1 MVRDAL
7 RTSSAPDLD
16 AAAEALTALAS
27 LVASGHSLTAAVA
40 EWHEA
45 SPSRCRPDISYIQQ
59 RMLFGSSTLESDVGD
74 QESRASLL
82 RPVVTAAM
90 QADRASA
97 SASVAILRGAADSLR
112 SRAAEIAEATATTSG
127 ARLSGRMVAGLPL
140 AFLVLTPLGGAP
152 AFDALGV
159 ATVVTGSS
167 FIAAGIRWMSRM
179 TPRPAAPSAAS
190 RVVTQLATLLRSG
203 VPGDTALAA
212 LSEQVDWEP
221 LHFAARSCRLGLRW
235 TDGLQASSDPHARN
249 LARILVAGRRVG
261 AGTVEA
267 LTRFSFELTA
277 ADRRRFET
285 RLRRAP
291 VLMVVP
297 LVLCVLPG
305 FALLTL
311 GPFLRNVLA

>member
-7 RTSSAPDLD
+7 RASSAPDLD

-27 LVASGHSLTAAVA
+27 LVASGYSLTAAVA

-45 SPSRCRPDISYIQQ
+45 APSRCHPDVAYIQQ
-59 RMLFGSSTLESDVGD
+59 RMLFGSPTVESE
-74 QESRASLL
+74 ESSASLL
-82 RPVVTAAM
+82 RPVVTAAL

-97 SASVAILRGAADSLR
+97 SASVAILRAGADSLR
-112 SRAAEIAEATATTSG
+112 SRAAEMAEATATTSG

-152 AFDALGV
+152 VFDALGV
-159 ATVVTGSS
+159 ATVIAGSA
-167 FIAAGIRWMSRM
+167 FIATGIRWMSRM
-179 TPRPAAPSAAS
+179 TPRPAEPSAVS
-190 RVVTQLATLLRSG
+190 RAVTQLATLLRSG

-212 LSEQVDWEP
+212 LAEQVDWEP
-221 LHFAARSCRLGLRW
+221 LHFAARSCRLGLSW
-235 TDGLQASSDPHARN
+235 TDGLQASNDPHARD

-267 LTRFSFELTA
+267 LTRFSFELAA